1 MSPLCTWI
9 TGPRTNTSHP
19 FHSSC
24 SPRPFKIIHGA
35 VICSDPIQ
43 PENALKTMI
52 KCDNMVTSEWHSI
65 ALLSLPTGK
74 VSGNSSKD
82 RLMDRSCCL
91 IVFCA
96 GWAGWVACTAWGSL
110 WRAMEFRIGPY
121 PKRYQTFHL
130 TQKNDF
136 ISLWNRGDES
146 NCQWLGSASLK

>member
-1 MSPLCTWI
+1 MYLDHWSPNQHC
-9 TGPRTNTSHP
+9 SHP

-35 VICSDPIQ
+35 VICSDRIQ

-96 GWAGWVACTAWGSL
+96 AWGSL
-110 WRAMEFRIGPY
+110 WRAMEFHIGPTFQVQHLGRST
-121 PKRYQTFHL
+121 PWNPWRHMGNIFFDAKRRTNEIEPTAVLDLLH
-130 TQKNDF
+130 
-136 ISLWNRGDES
+136 
-146 NCQWLGSASLK
+146 